1 MADGPA
7 RRGAAEQ
14 FHRQAAEY
22 VRSPAHFNAESLKMI
37 GRLAREQRFSVAVD
51 IATGPGFTAFEVSET
66 AATVLA
72 TDPAVGML
80 RQARRLAAER
90 GHSNVA
96 VAALEAENMPFRDA
110 SIDLVTVR
118 AAPHHFADVDRF
130 LRESRRVLQPGG
142 ALILS
147 DTPEA
152 PESARAAAW
161 MDDVERRR
169 DPTHVRNL
177 SFAEWRGAITRA
189 GLKID
194 FEGSARVELSLRD
207 WMERSGTPADEAQR
221 LLDDWRTAPE
231 YAVESFRIVRIPGEP
246 EDYDFS
252 WPVYV
257 TRARP

>member
-1 MADGPA
+1 MANGPE
-7 RRGAAEQ
+7 RSGAAQQ

-22 VRSPAHFNAESLKMI
+22 ARSPAHFNAESLRMI

-51 IATGPGFTAFEVSET
+51 IATGPGFTAFEVSDT
-66 AATVLA
+66 AGTVLA
-72 TDPAVGML
+72 TDPAIGML
-80 RQARRLAAER
+80 QQARRLATER
-90 GHSNVA
+90 GHGNVA
-96 VAALEAENMPFRDA
+96 VAALEAENMPFRDR
-110 SIDLVTVR
+110 SIGLVTVR

-142 ALILS
+142 AFILS
-147 DTPEA
+147 DTSS
-152 PESARAAAW
+152 PESAKAAAW
-161 MDDVERRR
+161 MDNVERRR
-169 DPTHVRNL
+169 DPTHVHNL
-177 SFAEWRGAITRA
+177 SFAEWRDSIARA

-221 LLDDWRTAPE
+221 LLNDWRTAPE
-231 YAVESFRIVRIPGEP
+231 YAARAFRIVRIQGEP